1 MASLDN
7 NNSGTP
13 AGSKK
18 YLYFP
23 LDKEGQEQQ
32 QQQQQ
37 SQGNRELP
45 RDILDK
51 LLKALGREALKE
63 KTPSLQE
70 LEQTLQGA
78 MSSMQQQDQQQQQQS
93 QQRQGARAGAAGEDG
108 SDSGMPLVRHLMQKG
123 YLKDSPK
130 WLSAKGFTAIGGKI
144 LSDVMKALKAG
155 EYGMHETQDLG
166 SGSIVLDTS
175 KRYEPGDD
183 IRLLNVPKSLL
194 NTIQRTLK
202 DGGDVRLPLKI
213 DVEDFEE
220 YETMQDVRVA
230 VVYCID
236 LSSTMRYSSMYGDM
250 SRIEAA
256 KRALWSLYLLNRKF
270 FPSDSVYIVGFGALA
285 SRVAPQD
292 IPYLKTFE
300 PGSDF
305 LHYTN
310 YQAAFRLANKILQK
324 DGAKNKRIVLV
335 TDGHPSAC
343 FIDDKS
349 EQDKILSQ
357 RPYSHFYTPDRQT
370 LDTVREENSMS
381 LDVASGELVY
391 LCYRY
396 RQVDQYIGERT
407 IVEAKKC
414 HSMKIDVDTI
424 MISEEDSLL
433 GYVNEMERY
442 VKGRSYYINPAD
454 IDKVLLTDY
463 LDSKKQ
469 KTIRAKSW

>member
-1 MASLDN
+1 MVSH
-7 NNSGTP
+7 SSVR
-13 AGSKK
+13 GSKK
-18 YLYFP
+18 YVYVP
-23 LDKEGQEQQ
+23 SDTDSQSQEQQ
-32 QQQQQ
+32 EGQ
-37 SQGNRELP
+37 NRELP
-45 RDILDK
+45 KDAIER
-51 LLKALGREALKE
+51 LLKAAGREALRE
-63 KTPSLQE
+63 KTPTLQE
-70 LEQTLQGA
+70 LEQSLQGS
-78 MSSMQQQDQQQQQQS
+78 MSPVSSEQGGENGKGSSSATGSDEDQG
-93 QQRQGARAGAAGEDG
+93 R
-108 SDSGMPLVRHLMQKG
+108 DSGMPLVRSLIQKG

-130 WLSAKGFTAIGGKI
+130 WLSAKGFTSIGGSI
-144 LSDVMKALKAG
+144 LSDVMKALKTG
-155 EYGMHETQDLG
+155 EYGIHETQKIG
-166 SGSIVLDTS
+166 SGSLVTDTT

-183 IRLLNVPKSLL
+183 VRLLNVPKSLL

-202 DGGDVRLPLKI
+202 DGGRVGLPLQLS
-213 DVEDFEE
+213 VEDFEE

-270 FPSDSVYIVGFGALA
+270 FPSDTVYVVGFGALA
-285 SRVAPQD
+285 SKVAPSD

-310 YQAAFRLANKILQK
+310 YQAAFRLASKILQK
-324 DGAKNKRIVLV
+324 DGAVNKRIVLV

-343 FIDDKS
+343 FIDEKS
-349 EQDKILSQ
+349 EQDRILSQ
-357 RPYSHFYTPDRQT
+357 RPYSHFYTPDKET
-370 LDTVREENSMS
+370 LQAVKQNNSMR
-381 LDVASGELVY
+381 LDVASGQLVY

-414 HSMKIDVDTI
+414 HSLKIEIDTI

-433 GYVNEMERY
+433 GYVNEMEKY
-442 VKGRSYYINPAD
+442 VKGRSYYINPGD

-463 LDSKKQ
+463 LSNKKQ
-469 KTIRAKSW
+469 KTLRAASQW

>member
-1 MASLDN
+1 MASH
-7 NNSGTP
+7 SSAP
-13 AGSKK
+13 GSKK
-18 YLYFP
+18 FVYFP
-23 LDKEGQEQQ
+23 LDKEGQEQK
-32 QQQQQ
+32 QQ
-37 SQGNRELP
+37 SKGERELP
-45 RDILDK
+45 RDVLDR
-51 LLKALGREALKE
+51 LLKALGREALRE

-70 LEQTLQGA
+70 LEQALQGA
-78 MSSMQQQDQQQQQQS
+78 MSSTEQQEQQS
-93 QQRQGARAGAAGEDG
+93 QLSSSRTG
-108 SDSGMPLVRHLMQKG
+108 SEGDSADDSGMPLVKQLMNKG

-130 WLSAKGFTAIGGKI
+130 WLSAKGFNMIGGKI

-155 EYGMHETQDLG
+155 EYGAHETRDVG
-166 SGSIVLDTS
+166 SGSVVLDTS
-175 KRYEPGDD
+175 KKYEPGDD

-194 NTIQRTLK
+194 NTIQRVSK
-202 DGGDVRLPLKI
+202 DGGELKMPLQI

-270 FPSDSVYIVGFGALA
+270 FPSDSIYIVGFGALA
-285 SRVAPQD
+285 SKVAPGD

-310 YQAAFRLANKILQK
+310 YQAAFRLASKMLQK
-324 DGAKNKRIVLV
+324 DGALNKRIVLV

-343 FIDDKS
+343 FIDDKG
-349 EQDKILSQ
+349 EQEKILSQ

-370 LDTVREENSMS
+370 LDTVKQENSMS

-407 IVEAKKC
+407 LVEAKKV
-414 HSMKIDVDTI
+414 HSMNIDIDTI

-433 GYVNEMERY
+433 GYVNEMEKY

-463 LDSKKQ
+463 LDNKKQ
-469 KTIRAKSW
+469 QTLRAH

>member
-1 MASLDN
+1 MAPP
-7 NNSGTP
+7 NS
-13 AGSKK
+13 ARGSKK
-18 YLYFP
+18 YLYHP
-23 LDKEGQEQQ
+23 VGGEASPQV
-32 QQQQQ
+32 QQQ
-37 SQGNRELP
+37 SGKNNLSQQL
-45 RDILDK
+45 LDK
-51 LLKALGREALKE
+51 LLRNIGREALRE
-63 KTPSLQE
+63 KTPTLQE
-70 LEQTLQGA
+70 LEQSLQSA
-78 MSSMQQQDQQQQQQS
+78 MSSS
-93 QQRQGARAGAAGEDG
+93 PGTGEG
-108 SDSGMPLVRHLMQKG
+108 EENRTTRSDSGLDKELDQDSDLPLVRRLIQRG

-130 WLSAKGFTAIGGKI
+130 WLSAKGFTSIGGSI
-144 LSDVMKALKAG
+144 LSDVMKALKTG
-155 EYGMHETQDLG
+155 EYGLHETQREG
-166 SGSIVLDTS
+166 SGSLVADAS
-175 KRYEPGDD
+175 KKYEPGDD

-194 NTIQRTLK
+194 NAIQRTIK
-202 DGGDVRLPLKI
+202 QGGRTELPLQLS
-213 DVEDFEE
+213 VEDFEE

-236 LSSTMRYSSMYGDM
+236 LSSTMRYSSMYNDM

-285 SRVAPQD
+285 SKVAPGD

-310 YQAAFRLANKILQK
+310 YQAAFRLSSRILQK
-324 DGAKNKRIVLV
+324 DGAINKRIVLV

-343 FIDDKS
+343 FIDDKK
-349 EQDKILSQ
+349 EQERILAQ

-370 LDTVREENSMS
+370 LDTIKESNSMQ

-407 IVEAKKC
+407 IMEAKKC
-414 HSMKIDVDTI
+414 HSLKIDIDTV

-433 GYVNEMERY
+433 GYVNEMEKY

-463 LDSKKQ
+463 LSNKKQ
-469 KTIRAKSW
+469 KTIRAGSQW

>member
-1 MASLDN
+1 
-7 NNSGTP
+7 
-13 AGSKK
+13 
-18 YLYFP
+18 
-23 LDKEGQEQQ
+23 
-32 QQQQQ
+32 
-37 SQGNRELP
+37 
-45 RDILDK
+45 
-51 LLKALGREALKE
+51 
-63 KTPSLQE
+63 
-70 LEQTLQGA
+70 
-78 MSSMQQQDQQQQQQS
+78 
-93 QQRQGARAGAAGEDG
+93 
-108 SDSGMPLVRHLMQKG
+108 
-123 YLKDSPK
+123 
-130 WLSAKGFTAIGGKI
+130 
-144 LSDVMKALKAG
+144 
-155 EYGMHETQDLG
+155 
-166 SGSIVLDTS
+166 
-175 KRYEPGDD
+175 
-183 IRLLNVPKSLL
+183 VPKSLL

-202 DGGDVRLPLKI
+202 EGGKAGLPLSLSV
-213 DVEDFEE
+213 DDFEE

-285 SRVAPQD
+285 SKVAPHD

-310 YQAAFRLANKILQK
+310 YQAAFRLASKILQK
-324 DGAKNKRIVLV
+324 DGAMNRRIVLV

-349 EQDKILSQ
+349 EQDKILSE
-357 RPYSHFYTPDRQT
+357 RPYSHFYTPDRET
-370 LDTVREENSMS
+370 IDTVKKDNSMD
-381 LDVASGELVY
+381 LDIASGELVY

-414 HSMKIDVDTI
+414 HAMNIDIDTI

-433 GYVNEMERY
+433 GYVNEMEKY

-463 LDSKKQ
+463 ISNKKQ
-469 KTIRAKSW
+469 QTIRSSPQW